1 MKRNIMV
8 LTTLVILGA
17 TAQAADTEFPK
28 PPTIQTHML
37 NIKGYVVTSG
47 CAIDS
52 DALNGGELYLQL
64 DQVPLEYVKQTPT
77 TILNS
82 LDTSANSTLVCPSG
96 IDTVQLAL
104 MPRPGEYTGDL
115 MHNTAEADA
124 AKGIGFKVAAAFGE
138 DLPATPTWVDF
149 SINTPYTAQPDHN
162 GKVAINFGANYALTS
177 TLEDASAGGVEAK
190 LPFKITYM

>member
-1 MKRNIMV
+1 MKRMKRNIMV
-8 LTTLVILGA
+8 LTTLATLGA
-17 TAQAADTEFPK
+17 TAQAADTE
-28 PPTIQTHML
+28 PTVQIHML
-37 NIKGYVVTSG
+37 NIKGNVVMDG
-47 CAIDS
+47 CTIDS

-64 DQVPLEYVKQTPT
+64 DQVPLASVKQTPT

-149 SINTPYTAQPDHN
+149 SITTPYTAQPDSN
-162 GKVAINFGANYALTS
+162 GKIAINFGANYALTG